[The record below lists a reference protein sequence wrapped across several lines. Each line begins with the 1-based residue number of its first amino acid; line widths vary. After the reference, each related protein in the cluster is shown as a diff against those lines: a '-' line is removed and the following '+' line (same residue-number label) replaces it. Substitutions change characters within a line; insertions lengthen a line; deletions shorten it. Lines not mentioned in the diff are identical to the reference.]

1 MRAFLLRFCDL
12 CFAPFARR
20 LCFVFSSFARKFVF
34 CHVREDVLR
43 FASSLLKSQD
53 SVYLIP
59 ASEKDSCCENSDRSI
74 LVAGSTLKDLNF
86 RQIETFFRSIT
97 RIPIVHV
104 MKSGDNE

>member
-1 MRAFLLRFCDL
+1 VFRVFPRSRETL
-12 CFAPFARR
+12 CFA
-20 LCFVFSSFARKFVF
+20 FVF